1 MKSERYIVSDTSRD
15 IFWIP
20 RHLSLLFGWKC
31 VGVCE
36 RLFWC
41 ICSTAGLLG
50 WNGTMGVGFPEIFK
64 AFLESDHPDLCRT
77 WDERQCLPPP
87 NTWFFEVT
95 EPLRYSSPLFSQMIS
110 LYYCLL
116 VRLLGS
122 WLIVCYPGGWWSVL
136 CVTWKVVRRIC
147 CVSNDKKELLCTR
160 VLFDRLW
167 VAIRCA

>member
-1 MKSERYIVSDTSRD
+1 MLVFANGYFGVYAV
-15 IFWIP
+15 
-20 RHLSLLFGWKC
+20 LLDC
-31 VGVCE
+31 
-36 RLFWC
+36 
-41 ICSTAGLLG
+41 
-50 WNGTMGVGFPEIFK
+50 
-64 AFLESDHPDLCRT
+64 
-77 WDERQCLPPP
+77 WDETELWAWDFQRYSRRSWKVIIPICVELETKGNVCPPP

-110 LYYCLL
+110 LDYCLL